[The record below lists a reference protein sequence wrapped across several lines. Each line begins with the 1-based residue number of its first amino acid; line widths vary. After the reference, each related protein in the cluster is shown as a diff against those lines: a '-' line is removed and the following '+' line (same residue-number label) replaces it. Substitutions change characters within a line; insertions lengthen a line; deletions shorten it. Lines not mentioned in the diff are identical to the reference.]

1 MREARRASA
10 ALPLAS
16 VHPPRDG
23 ETHAF
28 RNAKTAWL
36 ACCIRI
42 CALPGNRQIPTIS
55 NRPEG
60 HCPGRYLGVSA
71 MTRLSLLKI
80 FRKLFATP
88 ARYVSRY
95 DRVDPKLLPLISQR
109 YV

>member
-1 MREARRASA
+1 
-10 ALPLAS
+10 
-16 VHPPRDG
+16 
-23 ETHAF
+23 
-28 RNAKTAWL
+28 
-36 ACCIRI
+36 
-42 CALPGNRQIPTIS
+42 
-55 NRPEG
+55 
-60 HCPGRYLGVSA
+60 